1 MPSLVGSEMCI
12 RDRGICYALE
22 WPGGCRL
29 QRGTASRHSYSKR
42 IAALNDATTNL
53 HFLANRWAFPV
64 VDRAEYMETGPN
76 TWGNNLSAPLALKT
90 WDKCQKNGENNLK
103 PPTPRSS
110 FQWCFGGQDIDI
122 DAEDEDLP
130 PGWVK
135 KQRKNGS
142 VYYFHT
148 MTAATTSSPPRERGE
163 SSPRTAAT
171 VAPPRPNGIR
181 SLFRVRE

>member
-1 MPSLVGSEMCI
+1 MWGQVISSASVEKVGPVPE
-12 RDRGICYALE
+12 
-22 WPGGCRL
+22 
-29 QRGTASRHSYSKR
+29 KR
-42 IAALNDATTNL
+42 KITN
-53 HFLANRWAFPV
+53 
-64 VDRAEYMETGPN
+64 
-76 TWGNNLSAPLALKT
+76 
-90 WDKCQKNGENNLK
+90 

-110 FQWCFGGQDIDI
+110 FQCFVGGQDIEI